1 MSLEVVNTIAQM
13 TTAAVIGAT
22 AIAALVQLRHL
33 RAANQITALL
43 AVQNELDSP
52 DYREAEVLV
61 RENLSDVL
69 ADPEFCRF
77 EISMS
82 RRAPLP
88 KADKRHVEVRQA
100 ANLIG
105 NTFENIGSMVKNGI
119 LDQRLVMDI
128 YSWII
133 YGYWQRLSGLI
144 ALARV
149 AADEPAIYENFE
161 YVAALAKRYLA
172 SHPVTYPQNIE
183 RLTIEVPSAAKA
195 YL

>member
-1 MSLEVVNTIAQM
+1 MSLELVNTIATL

-43 AVQNELDSP
+43 AVQNELDSI
-52 DYREAEVLV
+52 DYREADILV
-61 RENLSDVL
+61 RNNLPRL
-69 ADPEFCRF
+69 LEDPGFCRF
-77 EISMS
+77 EIAMS
-82 RRAPLP
+82 LRRAHDVDEHYL
-88 KADKRHVEVRQA
+88 RVRQA

-119 LDQRLVMDI
+119 LDKHLVMDI

-133 YGYWQRLSGLI
+133 DGQWRQLAGLT

-149 AADEPAIYENFE
+149 TTGEPSIYENFE
-161 YVAALAKRYLA
+161 YIAALSKRYLV
-172 SHPVTYPQNIE
+172 SHPVTYPRDVE
-183 RLTIEVPSAAKA
+183 HLTLEVPAAAKPF
-195 YL
+195 L